1 MCCPTNNKKHLI
13 SSVLIC
19 EDTGSADLWIISTD
33 CTMCNATL
41 QRLSTTLPM
50 YPIQNLKSADG
61 VVTLTYGDS
70 STATDAIGVLGQDT
84 VGVAGISLQ
93 VCLISIIYLVMM
105 RTKDIYIIRTNTS
118 LL

>member
-1 MCCPTNNKKHLI
+1 
-13 SSVLIC
+13 
-19 EDTGSADLWIISTD
+19 
-33 CTMCNATL
+33 MCNATL